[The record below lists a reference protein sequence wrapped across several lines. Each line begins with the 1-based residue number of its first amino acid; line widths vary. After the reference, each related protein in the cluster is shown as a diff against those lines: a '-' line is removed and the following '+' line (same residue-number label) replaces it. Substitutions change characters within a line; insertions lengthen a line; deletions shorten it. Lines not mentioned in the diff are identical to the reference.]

1 MVNSRPREMK
11 SFRKMC
17 RYIMQED
24 LLQPALTVLES
35 MEIASDLK
43 LGSTICKENKLES
56 VKITRLRMTQ
66 QHFYNDSFLF
76 FRSKISYKCFGLLK
90 RNTHSWRIYL
100 AEKENDCLSLWSL
113 LTIPL

>member
-43 LGSTICKENKLES
+43 LGYTISKENKLES

-66 QHFYNDSFLF
+66 QQHFYNDSYYFLD
-76 FRSKISYKCFGLLK
+76 RRYPTNASAY
-90 RNTHSWRIYL
+90 
-100 AEKENDCLSLWSL
+100 
-113 LTIPL
+113 

>member
-24 LLQPALTVLES
+24 LLQPSLTVLES

-43 LGSTICKENKLES
+43 LGYTISKENKLES
-56 VKITRLRMTQ
+56 VKINVITYYKRPDNT
-66 QHFYNDSFLF
+66 F
-76 FRSKISYKCFGLLK
+76 FTTIIIILLD
-90 RNTHSWRIYL
+90 RRYPSNASAY
-100 AEKENDCLSLWSL
+100 
-113 LTIPL
+113 

>member
-43 LGSTICKENKLES
+43 LGYTISKENKLES
-56 VKITRLRMTQ
+56 VKINIITNDRTTHFLR
-66 QHFYNDSFLF
+66 
-76 FRSKISYKCFGLLK
+76 
-90 RNTHSWRIYL
+90 
-100 AEKENDCLSLWSL
+100 
-113 LTIPL
+113 

>member
-1 MVNSRPREMK
+1 MYIYFTTILNYFQYFFGFVRCGDARGSIMVNSRPREMK

-43 LGSTICKENKLES
+43 LGYTISKENKLDS
-56 VKITRLRMTQ
+56 VKIMQLRMTDE
-66 QHFYNDSFLF
+66 HIL
-76 FRSKISYKCFGLLK
+76 
-90 RNTHSWRIYL
+90 
-100 AEKENDCLSLWSL
+100 
-113 LTIPL
+113 

>member
-1 MVNSRPREMK
+1 MYIYFTTIPNYFQHLFDFFRCGDARGSIMVNSRPREMK

-43 LGSTICKENKLES
+43 LGYTISKENKLDS
-56 VKITRLRMTQ
+56 VKIMRLRMTDE
-66 QHFYNDSFLF
+66 HIL
-76 FRSKISYKCFGLLK
+76 
-90 RNTHSWRIYL
+90 
-100 AEKENDCLSLWSL
+100 
-113 LTIPL
+113 

>member
-1 MVNSRPREMK
+1 MK

-43 LGSTICKENKLES
+43 LGYTISKENKLES
-56 VKITRLRMTQ
+56 VKINIITNDRTTHFLR
-66 QHFYNDSFLF
+66 
-76 FRSKISYKCFGLLK
+76 
-90 RNTHSWRIYL
+90 
-100 AEKENDCLSLWSL
+100 
-113 LTIPL
+113 